1 MNIET
6 VLKMSVVIC
15 CKQQRFAIAEVF
27 GLLNVGSIC
36 GRHRPQLLFRVMRLE
51 SLLNRLALTDFL

>member
-1 MNIET
+1 MNIKEVLIFMNIET

-36 GRHRPQLLFRVMRLE
+36 GRHCLRYFQSHEVRISPK
-51 SLLNRLALTDFL
+51 